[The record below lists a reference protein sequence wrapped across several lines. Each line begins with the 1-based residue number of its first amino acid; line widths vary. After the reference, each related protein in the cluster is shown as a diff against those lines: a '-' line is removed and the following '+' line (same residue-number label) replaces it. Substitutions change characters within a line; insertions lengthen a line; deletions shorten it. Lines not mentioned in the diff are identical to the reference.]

1 MLYIVNCDKLKF
13 LKTFNSLDDALD
25 FLLEE
30 NKRAFDGKPI
40 SFFGRGWSDEY
51 YMDSAVLCPKND
63 RTEYFTFYIRCI
75 DSKGELIELDA
86 QE

>member
-1 MLYIVNCDKLKF
+1 MLYIVNCDKLNF
-13 LKTFNSLDDALD
+13 LKTFNSLDDVLD

-30 NKRAFDGKPI
+30 NKRAFDGRPF
-40 SFFGRGWSDEY
+40 SFFGRGDGDY
-51 YMDSAVLCPKND
+51 YMDSAVLCPKGNPN
-63 RTEYFTFYIRCI
+63 EYFTFYIRCI